1 MLDGSFCEGN
11 DTNLMSKTE
20 RVQNSERTSD
30 LFTPD
35 DLPNLNNTSTN
46 GLLQDEIEKP
56 VKI

>member
-1 MLDGSFCEGN
+1 MLDGSFCDGN
-11 DTNLMSKTE
+11 DMNLMSKTE
-20 RVQNSERTSD
+20 RLQNSERTSD

-35 DLPNLNNTSTN
+35 DMPNLNNTSTN